1 MNEQLKKYLK
11 TFRQSLRGMGLEVLP
26 PKCDG
31 MIIARNKA
39 DRLFDEYTVYD
50 FRKEQPDG
58 TVKLTMM
65 FSNMRYFVPQFSENQ
80 CKVATE
86 FSEEMR
92 RYNREN
98 DFTRGEH

>member
-39 DRLFDEYTVYD
+39 DRLFDEYVVYD

-58 TVKLTMM
+58 TVSLRPFFVIRLKGMM
-65 FSNMRYFVPQFSENQ
+65 KSSFKSFSTFTFSSSFSVMSSARER
-80 CKVATE
+80 ATI
-86 FSEEMR
+86 F
-92 RYNREN
+92 
-98 DFTRGEH
+98 